1 MGYCEHKTTRE
12 EETCSNNLMLT
23 VLILFFV
30 IGPNAFWIFCWD
42 VTDKKTIC
50 LNCAAEITRS
60 DLPWKPGD
68 LEPDY

>member
-1 MGYCEHKTTRE
+1 MGQGVGFCEHKTSRV

-50 LNCAAEITRS
+50 LSCGTV
-60 DLPWKPGD
+60 
-68 LEPDY
+68 LEFKKAKC